1 MSTTALPEI
10 REAEAPPAI
19 AAIYAALNEGIGIG
33 QVNLIWRHAATL
45 PGVLDWLWAQAAPA
59 LASGAAAAA
68 RDAVAAAIAL
78 PIPAASPKPQ
88 DHAALAALVEIYNR
102 GNLTNLA
109 VLSAILLR
117 AQGMA
122 PGERPRP
129 ASRGARLSA
138 PPPLPRLAGLPP
150 AQQAQIRALT
160 AAHGLSDAAVVPS
173 LYLHLALW
181 PEYLARLPELL
192 APLHAEQRLHGTRD
206 AAVAAARHGAP
217 GLIADLC
224 RAAAPPAA
232 LPVFLTRL
240 EVFVREVIPGMV
252 PVGLFLR
259 RALATAPSGGND
271 DTLRF
276 R

>member
-1 MSTTALPEI
+1 MSTASLPEI

-19 AAIYAALNEGIGIG
+19 AAIYAALNEGIGIA
-33 QVNLIWRHAATL
+33 QVNLIWRHAAAL

-68 RDAVAAAIAL
+68 RDAISAAIAL
-78 PIPAASPKPQ
+78 PSPAASSKPQ
-88 DHAALAALVEIYNR
+88 DHAAIAALAEIYNR

-109 VLSAILLR
+109 VLSAIQLR

-122 PGERPRP
+122 AGERLAP
-129 ASRGARLSA
+129 APRGAMLPA
-138 PPPLPRLAGLPP
+138 PPPLPSLAALPA

-181 PEYLARLPELL
+181 PEFLALLPELL
-192 APLHAEQRLHGTRD
+192 APLQADGGLVRARD
-206 AAVAAARHGAP
+206 AAVAAARRAAP
-217 GLIADLC
+217 ALIAALG
-224 RAAAPPAA
+224 RAPAPPAA
-232 LPVFLTRL
+232 LPAFLTRL

-259 RALATAPSGGND
+259 RALA
-271 DTLRF
+271 
-276 R
+276 